1 MGTMGNSKRNQ
12 LEIAY
17 KNYQHFSDPLECKQ
31 KIIKA
36 Y

>member
-1 MGTMGNSKRNQ
+1 MGSIGNSKRNQ

-17 KNYQHFSDPLECKQ
+17 KNYRHFSDPFKYKQ
-31 KIIKA
+31 KIFKA